1 MAESS
6 SYFEAHR
13 HVLQALQRTDGQSI
27 PFGKTLSNCTQT
39 VDPPSYLLPPDG
51 SHMDARGDYD
61 RYDFAHVLPQIHS
74 SDSHGPSHLR
84 VLKPWPK
91 WTAPPPG
98 DGSGAGA
105 GAGASGPAK
114 PSSDNSDTTGT
125 ATTSTMDYHL
135 DEPDGCTQTRL
146 NKGGRDYTGGAR
158 YRQDKLT
165 QLALSLILKNA
176 RLRDGARPKVDAH
189 ADPHHHESNRSLD
202 ALLEGILPCRRPKVL
217 SKGGRAL
224 RVT

>member
-27 PFGKTLSNCTQT
+27 PFGKTLLNCTQT

-91 WTAPPPG
+91 WQPPPPG
-98 DGSGAGA
+98 DSSGA

-114 PSSDNSDTTGT
+114 PSSDNSDTG
-125 ATTSTMDYHL
+125 TSTMDYHL
-135 DEPDGCTQTRL
+135 DEPQMEALKHALTKEVAIIQGVPATGTCCSQAQAAASVRGGQRGC
-146 NKGGRDYTGGAR
+146 A
-158 YRQDKLT
+158 
-165 QLALSLILKNA
+165 
-176 RLRDGARPKVDAH
+176 P
-189 ADPHHHESNRSLD
+189 P
-202 ALLEGILPCRRPKVL
+202 
-217 SKGGRAL
+217 
-224 RVT
+224 